1 MLIMIEEIKMDYERI
16 LIVDDEEITRM
27 MLRRVLE
34 EAGYAVLE
42 AVNGLDG
49 VEVCLRE
56 RPNVVLMDVR
66 MPVMNGFD
74 ACRAIRQEPAICFT
88 PVLILT
94 ALDDVVAVQL
104 AFEAGA
110 TDFVTKPI
118 NWALLAQRVRYA
130 LRARRIELQ
139 LRESETR
146 LARAQRIARLGYW
159 RYEMDADWINLS
171 DELRQ
176 LLGGAARGMTGRELL
191 RHVARDD
198 WPRVNRFIRDLL
210 RDGAAENE
218 VECRVVLGEGQIRSL
233 LVSADAA
240 RDERGLVNTLFGVA
254 QDVTER
260 RDAEARLSYF
270 AHFDPVTGLPNRVLF
285 HDRAAQAIAAAR
297 RKGNRCAMV
306 KIAIHQFQ
314 KVSAAFGIAA
324 VDQALLRLADRFQSV
339 LRACDTLSRFG
350 GADFVAILADIHDAH
365 EAASIIQRVAHA
377 GEEPIRL
384 DGRELRVAT
393 TIGIALYPDD
403 GADIDRLLLHAS
415 SAQTRVRELGGTGY
429 QFHTADLHQQT
440 MARLSREAALYQALE
455 RDEFVLHFQPQLDLR
470 SRRIT
475 GVEAL
480 LRWRHPE
487 WGLQMPDQFIDILE
501 ETGLIVEV
509 GDWVIRQA
517 CQEIRALPL
526 TVSVNLSPRQFRRP
540 GLARRILALLDDL
553 AFPVER
559 LELEITEQLFL
570 RDEQEAIATLQ
581 ALRDGGVRVSIDD
594 YGAGYSSLG
603 YLKRLPV
610 SLLKIDKSF
619 VKTLAEDRADQSIV
633 RSTIELC
640 HALNVSVVAEGVE
653 DRRALDALAAMGCDV
668 AQGYYLSRPLPMDRL
683 IGWLEEASSAF

>member
-1 MLIMIEEIKMDYERI
+1 MAFHPQHAAILQTVIATPAPARRLRLQTIRPIKGSQPETCGLQGALATLLDNTKPNQASTRRETPAGLDYAATI
-16 LIVDDEEITRM
+16 AAMNQT
-27 MLRRVLE
+27 
-34 EAGYAVLE
+34 LE
-42 AVNGLDG
+42 AISR
-49 VEVCLRE
+49 EV
-56 RPNVVLMDVR
+56 
-66 MPVMNGFD
+66 
-74 ACRAIRQEPAICFT
+74 
-88 PVLILT
+88 
-94 ALDDVVAVQL
+94 
-104 AFEAGA
+104 
-110 TDFVTKPI
+110 
-118 NWALLAQRVRYA
+118 A
-130 LRARRIELQ
+130 LRI
-139 LRESETR
+139 
-146 LARAQRIARLGYW
+146 G
-159 RYEMDADWINLS
+159 
-171 DELRQ
+171 
-176 LLGGAARGMTGRELL
+176 
-191 RHVARDD
+191 
-198 WPRVNRFIRDLL
+198 
-210 RDGAAENE
+210 
-218 VECRVVLGEGQIRSL
+218 
-233 LVSADAA
+233 
-240 RDERGLVNTLFGVA
+240 
-254 QDVTER
+254 
-260 RDAEARLSYF
+260 
-270 AHFDPVTGLPNRVLF
+270 
-285 HDRAAQAIAAAR
+285 
-297 RKGNRCAMV
+297 
-306 KIAIHQFQ
+306 
-314 KVSAAFGIAA
+314 
-324 VDQALLRLADRFQSV
+324 
-339 LRACDTLSRFG
+339 
-350 GADFVAILADIHDAH
+350 
-365 EAASIIQRVAHA
+365 
-377 GEEPIRL
+377 
-384 DGRELRVAT
+384 ELRVAT
-393 TIGIALYPDD
+393 TIGIALDPDD

-470 SRRIT
+470 NRRIT

-540 GLARRILALLDDL
+540 GLARRILALLEDL

-559 LELEITEQLFL
+559 LELEITEKLFL

-619 VKTLAEDRADQSIV
+619 VKTLAEDRADQAIV

-668 AQGYYLSRPLPMDRL
+668 AQGYYLSRPLPIDRL